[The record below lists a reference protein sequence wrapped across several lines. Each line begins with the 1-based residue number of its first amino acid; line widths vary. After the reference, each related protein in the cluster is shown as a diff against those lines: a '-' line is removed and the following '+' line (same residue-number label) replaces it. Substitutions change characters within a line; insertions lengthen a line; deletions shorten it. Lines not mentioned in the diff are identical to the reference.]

1 MSAQPSSSP
10 RPGLR
15 LGRKVIHQLRAA
27 LERDTGLQAA
37 SYLQEAGFAGG
48 EELYGEFTR
57 VAGVDARRGAAGRS
71 RRAVPD
77 ETLSQFFTEQGWGA
91 LTAQTLGGTVLALDS
106 AEWAEASDE
115 GRGEFPS
122 CHLTCGLL
130 ADFFGRLSD
139 GLVAVM
145 EVECRSRGDAR
156 CRFLAGAPETLSAL
170 YDRMAQ
176 GIELHRRPGASIRA
190 LQQPDPAR
198 AGLDRDGSLPVA
210 DRPDHVIPAHAG

>member
-1 MSAQPSSSP
+1 MTAQPSHP
-10 RPGLR
+10 HRPGVR
-15 LGRKVIHQLRAA
+15 LGRKVLHQLRAA

-48 EELYGEFTR
+48 EELYGEFAEWLLATR
-57 VAGVDARRGAAGRS
+57 GVERPTDLDAQYLN
-71 RRAVPD
+71 
-77 ETLSQFFTEQGWGA
+77 EILSQFFTELGWGSLSATA
-91 LTAQTLGGTVLALDS
+91 LGSAVLALDS
-106 AEWAEASDE
+106 TEWAEASDE
-115 GRGEFPS
+115 ARGEFPS

-145 EVECRSRGDAR
+145 EVECRSRGDGR

-176 GIELHRRPGASIRA
+176 GAPYPEA
-190 LQQPDPAR
+190 LGVSPDA
-198 AGLDRDGSLPVA
+198 
-210 DRPDHVIPAHAG
+210 

>member
-1 MSAQPSSSP
+1 MHPTSSHH

-48 EELYGEFTR
+48 EELHAEFAEWLVATR
-57 VAGVDARRGAAGRS
+57 GVERPADLDAQFLS
-71 RRAVPD
+71 EV
-77 ETLSQFFTEQGWGA
+77 LSQFFAELGWGQ
-91 LTAQTLGGTVLALDS
+91 LTARTLGQAVLALDS
-106 AEWAEASDE
+106 TEWAEAADE

-139 GLVAVM
+139 GVVAVM

-156 CRFLAGAPETLSAL
+156 CRFLAGAPETLSTL

-176 GIELHRRPGASIRA
+176 GSSYADA
-190 LQQPDPAR
+190 L
-198 AGLDRDGSLPVA
+198 GLSSSPSA
-210 DRPDHVIPAHAG
+210 T

>member
-1 MSAQPSSSP
+1 MSSQPP
-10 RPGLR
+10 KPHRPGLR
-15 LGRKVIHQLRAA
+15 LGRRVIHQLRAS

-48 EELYGEFTR
+48 EELFRDFGDWLVATR
-57 VAGVDARRGAAGRS
+57 GIEHPADLDVQFLSEV
-71 RRAVPD
+71 
-77 ETLSQFFTEQGWGA
+77 LSQFFSEQGWGE
-91 LTAQTLGGTVLALDS
+91 LTASPVGPSVLALDS

-115 GRGEFPS
+115 SRGEFPS

-130 ADFFGRLSD
+130 ADFFGRLSE

-176 GIELHRRPGASIRA
+176 GSGYADA
-190 LQQPDPAR
+190 L
-198 AGLDRDGSLPVA
+198 GLTA
-210 DRPDHVIPAHAG
+210 DSSAA

>member
-1 MSAQPSSSP
+1 MIPTTSQHA
-10 RPGLR
+10 GLR
-15 LGRKVIHQLRAA
+15 LGRKVIHQLRSA

-48 EELYGEFTR
+48 EELYADFSAWLKATH
-57 VAGVDARRGAAGRS
+57 GVDRPADLDS
-71 RRAVPD
+71 RHLSAV
-77 ETLSQFFTEQGWGA
+77 LSQFFSELGWGA
-91 LTAQTLGGTVLALDS
+91 LTARPLGQAVLALDAS
-106 AEWAEASDE
+106 EWAEATDE
-115 GRGEFPS
+115 GRGEFPT

-156 CRFLAGAPETLSAL
+156 CRFLAGAPETLSTI

-176 GIELHRRPGASIRA
+176 GTSYTDA
-190 LQQPDPAR
+190 L
-198 AGLDRDGSLPVA
+198 GLTSDSSA
-210 DRPDHVIPAHAG
+210 A

>member
-1 MSAQPSSSP
+1 MHPTSSH

-48 EELYGEFTR
+48 EELYAEFAEWLVATR
-57 VAGVDARRGAAGRS
+57 GVERPSDLDAAFLNE
-71 RRAVPD
+71 V
-77 ETLSQFFTEQGWGA
+77 LSEFFAELGWGQ
-91 LTAQTLGGTVLALDS
+91 LSAQTLGQAVLALDS
-106 AEWAEASDE
+106 TEWAEAADE

-156 CRFLAGAPETLSAL
+156 CRFLAGAPETLGTL

-176 GIELHRRPGASIRA
+176 GTSYTEA
-190 LQQPDPAR
+190 L
-198 AGLDRDGSLPVA
+198 GLSSSPSSG
-210 DRPDHVIPAHAG
+210 

>member
-1 MSAQPSSSP
+1 MHPTSSH

-15 LGRKVIHQLRAA
+15 LGRKVIHQLRSA

-48 EELYGEFTR
+48 EELYAEFAEWLVATR
-57 VAGVDARRGAAGRS
+57 GVERPADLDARFLS
-71 RRAVPD
+71 EV
-77 ETLSQFFTEQGWGA
+77 LSQFFAELGWGQ
-91 LTAQTLGGTVLALDS
+91 LTAQTLGQAVLALDS
-106 AEWAEASDE
+106 GEWAEAADE

-145 EVECRSRGDAR
+145 EVECRTRGDAR
-156 CRFLAGAPETLSAL
+156 CRFLAGAPETLSML

-176 GIELHRRPGASIRA
+176 GSSYTDA
-190 LQQPDPAR
+190 L
-198 AGLDRDGSLPVA
+198 GLSSSPSA
-210 DRPDHVIPAHAG
+210 A

>member
-1 MSAQPSSSP
+1 MSALPSSSP

-15 LGRKVIHQLRAA
+15 LGRKVLHQLRAA

-48 EELYGEFTR
+48 EELYAEFAEWLAAARGVERPADLDTQFLSA
-57 VAGVDARRGAAGRS
+57 VLSEFFAG
-71 RRAVPD
+71 
-77 ETLSQFFTEQGWGA
+77 LGWGH
-91 LTAQTLGGTVLALDS
+91 LTARTLGESVLALDS
-106 AEWAEASDE
+106 GEWAEATDE

-130 ADFFGRLSD
+130 ADFWGRLSD

-176 GIELHRRPGASIRA
+176 GSSYTDA
-190 LQQPDPAR
+190 LGLGSTPS
-198 AGLDRDGSLPVA
+198 AG
-210 DRPDHVIPAHAG
+210 

>member
-1 MSAQPSSSP
+1 MSAEPSHP
-10 RPGLR
+10 HRPGLW
-15 LGRKVIHQLRAA
+15 LGRKVLHQLRAS
-27 LERDTGLQAA
+27 LERDAGLQAA

-48 EELYGEFTR
+48 EELYVEFAVWLLATH
-57 VAGVDARRGAAGRS
+57 GVERPADLDAQHLS
-71 RRAVPD
+71 EV
-77 ETLSQFFTEQGWGA
+77 LSQFFSELGWGA
-91 LTAQTLGGTVLALDS
+91 FSVNPLGSAVLALDS

-115 GRGEFPS
+115 TRGEFPS

-156 CRFLAGAPETLSAL
+156 CRFLAGAPETLSTL

-176 GIELHRRPGASIRA
+176 GTSYTDA
-190 LQQPDPAR
+190 L
-198 AGLDRDGSLPVA
+198 GLRSG
-210 DRPDHVIPAHAG
+210 RT

>member
-1 MSAQPSSSP
+1 MSSSSKP
-10 RPGLR
+10 HRPGLR
-15 LGRKVIHQLRAA
+15 LGRRVIHQLRAA

-48 EELYGEFTR
+48 EELFHEFGDWLVATR
-57 VAGVDARRGAAGRS
+57 GVEHAGDLDVQFLS
-71 RRAVPD
+71 EV
-77 ETLSQFFTEQGWGA
+77 LSQFFSEQGWGE
-91 LTAQTLGGTVLALDS
+91 LTASPLGPAVLALDS

-115 GRGEFPS
+115 SRGEFPS
-122 CHLTCGLL
+122 CHVTCGLL
-130 ADFFGRLSD
+130 ADFFGRLSE

-176 GIELHRRPGASIRA
+176 GSGYADA
-190 LQQPDPAR
+190 L
-198 AGLDRDGSLPVA
+198 GLTLDSSA
-210 DRPDHVIPAHAG
+210 A